1 MIKMRI
7 AKNPTWRRIMTWER
21 LFFNF
26 QYLSE
31 LYNMLVCF
39 LQRSILMIMHKVSLE
54 ISNSEISH
62 NLKGW
67 SLSTFERIGVFL
79 FQVRARVFCRT
90 GWVRQISG
98 KFVFKWEASAAQGM
112 KKWKWMFQSKHCAL
126 KIVVEDELSSFSPR
140 ILEEVK
146 RCKDAGW

>member
-1 MIKMRI
+1 MI
-7 AKNPTWRRIMTWER
+7 
-21 LFFNF
+21 FFLHFFPIDFKIKWGVQNHYDAFISGRWWNNF
-26 QYLSE
+26 MLWIWCTLLKIQLKLESWLKKGYSSIFNILGE
-31 LYNMLVCF
+31 LYNMPVCF
-39 LQRSILMIMHKVSLE
+39 LHRSILMIMHKVSLE

-98 KFVFKWEASAAQGM
+98 NFVPKQVKVLKF
-112 KKWKWMFQSKHCAL
+112 
-126 KIVVEDELSSFSPR
+126 
-140 ILEEVK
+140 
-146 RCKDAGW
+146 